1 MTKYIPL
8 EEVKFILSHWEQ
20 LTYNANTH
28 EEWMDIIF
36 NRVDELPIIDPI
48 ATIDEEIQKHEYLS
62 AKYLQEYDAE
72 KNWVINYKRFH
83 DVEEWIVMAL
93 KDIKSRLLT
102 NS

>member
-36 NRVDELPIIDPI
+36 NRVDELPTIDPI
-48 ATIDEEIQKHEYLS
+48 AIINSEFLNRRDMDDYMYWWNDALQKIMYRLS
-62 AKYLQEYDAE
+62 
-72 KNWVINYKRFH
+72 
-83 DVEEWIVMAL
+83 
-93 KDIKSRLLT
+93 LT
-102 NS
+102 QK